1 MQRTVSYIFIMVFH
15 FDTTRPP
22 EELEPQVSDLQGACI
37 SQLFTSLVPR
47 QGGWFA
53 NHALQRLCAVRSSVA
68 GVRERT
74 VRSTRAAEAVAELGS
89 FSREEHL

>member
-1 MQRTVSYIFIMVFH
+1 MF
-15 FDTTRPP
+15 TRPWPP
-22 EELEPQVSDLQGACI
+22 EELDMQTVDREHWLPFQFLA
-37 SQLFTSLVPR
+37 SLLR
-47 QGGWFA
+47 FRSGWFA

-89 FSREEHL
+89 LAPSCLTLETNALALKSL